1 MDGELATVGLILPVH
16 TATNCKHAKSIV
28 HRPDGPSFG
37 HIEGEQ
43 MNLNKSL
50 LKALTWGTFAAAV
63 MSAMLLAALEPAW
76 LDVTEVVSAESTG
89 LLPPPTGADPRQGA
103 ESGETRASQAAPGTG
118 SR

>member
-1 MDGELATVGLILPVH
+1 
-16 TATNCKHAKSIV
+16 
-28 HRPDGPSFG
+28 
-37 HIEGEQ
+37 

-89 LLPPPTGADPRQGA
+89 LLPPPTGADPRQSA